1 MRQYAPSFP
10 RRGFC
15 VPVAFIPRLGDGRAM
30 RRLGH
35 LALIL
40 CLVLTGIG
48 LGAARGTVVR
58 AEQIVLCTGHGVVVV
73 DHPDGPPRAQI
84 CPDMA
89 LSLLSA
95 LPDALVGLALWRHAA
110 DLDRPV
116 PGSRAQ
122 GCDSPRPAAR
132 GPPVPQFFDMKAV

>member
-1 MRQYAPSFP
+1 MQR
-10 RRGFC
+10 
-15 VPVAFIPRLGDGRAM
+15 PV
-30 RRLGH
+30 H

-58 AEQIVLCTGHGVVVV
+58 AEQVVLCTGHGVVIV
-73 DHPDGPPRAQI
+73 DHPDGTRQTQV

-95 LPDALVGLALWRHAA
+95 LPGGPLDLVLSLVPAGLNPPGLVLHAHG
-110 DLDRPV
+110 RP
-116 PGSRAQ
+116 SL
-122 GCDSPRPAAR
+122 RPAAR
-132 GPPVPQFFDMKAV
+132 GPPSPGISEPFPV

>member
-1 MRQYAPSFP
+1 MQR
-10 RRGFC
+10 
-15 VPVAFIPRLGDGRAM
+15 PV
-30 RRLGH
+30 H

-58 AEQIVLCTGHGVVVV
+58 AEQVVLCTGHGVVIV
-73 DHPDGPPRAQI
+73 DHPDGTRQTQV

-95 LPDALVGLALWRHAA
+95 LPGGTRDLALSLVPAG
-110 DLDRPV
+110 LNRPGLV
-116 PGSRAQ
+116 LHAQ
-122 GCDSPRPAAR
+122 GRPSPRPAAR
-132 GPPVPQFFDMKAV
+132 GPPSPGISEPFPV

>member
-1 MRQYAPSFP
+1 MRQYAPSFL

-15 VPVAFIPRLGDGRAM
+15 VSVAFIRRLGDDRVM
-30 RRLGH
+30 RRLAH
-35 LALIL
+35 LTLIL

-73 DHPDGPPRAQI
+73 DHPDGPPKAQI

-89 LSLLSA
+89 LSLLTA
-95 LPDALVGLALWRHAA
+95 LPDAPLDLAPARDPS
-110 DLDRPV
+110 DLDRLPPV
-116 PGSRAQ
+116 ILATGQQA
-122 GCDSPRPAAR
+122 PRPAAR
-132 GPPVPQFFDMKAV
+132 GPPS

>member
-1 MRQYAPSFP
+1 
-10 RRGFC
+10 
-15 VPVAFIPRLGDGRAM
+15 M
-30 RRLGH
+30 RRLTH

-73 DHPDGPPRAQI
+73 DHPDGPPKAQI

-89 LSLLSA
+89 LSLLTA
-95 LPDALVGLALWRHAA
+95 LPDAPLDLAPARDPS
-110 DLDRPV
+110 DLDRLPPV
-116 PGSRAQ
+116 ILATGQQA
-122 GCDSPRPAAR
+122 PRPAAR
-132 GPPVPQFFDMKAV
+132 GPPS

>member
-15 VPVAFIPRLGDGRAM
+15 VCIAFILRIGDGRAM
-30 RRLGH
+30 RRPVH

-48 LGAARGTVVR
+48 LSAARGTLIR
-58 AEQIVLCTGHGVVVV
+58 AEQVVLCTGHGAVIV
-73 DHPDGPPRAQI
+73 DHPGEPRQAHI

-95 LPDALVGLALWRHAA
+95 LPDTALDRALSRNGA
-110 DLDRPV
+110 DLDRPGPV
-116 PGSRAQ
+116 PHAQ
-122 GCDSPRPAAR
+122 GRGSPRPAAR
-132 GPPVPQFFDMKAV
+132 GPPFRQISQPRPV